1 MSSIYSDERMRTFIN
16 SLEPDT
22 DPFLAGLE
30 QEAVREGIP
39 VIRHEMISFLRVF
52 LEMKHP
58 SRILEVGTA
67 VGFSALVMAVFSG
80 PECRITTIERDP
92 ERAGAARKNFTECA
106 AGGKITLLEGDAEDI
121 LSRLDPS
128 YDLIFMDAAK
138 GQYIHFLDD
147 VKRLLSP
154 GGVLISD
161 NVLQEGDLLESRFL
175 VERRSRTIYKRMREY
190 LYSLKHDPVFVTS
203 IIPIADGAAVS
214 VKRKEN

>member
-92 ERAGAARKNFTECA
+92 ERAGAARKNFTGCA

>member
-92 ERAGAARKNFTECA
+92 ERAGAARKNFTGCA
-106 AGGKITLLEGDAEDI
+106 AGGKVTLLEGDAEDI